1 MELSALEGVR
11 IHRTPNDERIESQGP
26 AMGSFDHLFKVLVIG
41 DCRVGKTSL
50 LHRYVHDLFASD
62 YKITMGVDFALK
74 VVQWSDTE
82 TVRLQL
88 WDIAGQE
95 RFTSLTRLY
104 YKQASACVIMF
115 DLTNA
120 DSFRSCQMWKN
131 DLDNKITLPNGS
143 LLPCILLA
151 NKCDLTPWAVTRED
165 IDKFSKES
173 NFIGWTETSV
183 KENKNI
189 NEAMRV
195 LIDRMM
201 ESRDSDT
208 VFPPEGSYI
217 NLKDLSVSNE
227 GCC

>member
-1 MELSALEGVR
+1 
-11 IHRTPNDERIESQGP
+11 
-26 AMGSFDHLFKVLVIG
+26 MGSFDHLFKVLVIG

-50 LHRYVHDLFASD
+50 LHRYVHDVFASD
-62 YKITMGVDFALK
+62 YKTTMGVDFALK
-74 VVQWSDTE
+74 VVQWSESE

-95 RFTSLTRLY
+95 RFTSMTRLY

-115 DLTNA
+115 DLTDA

-131 DLDNKITLPNGS
+131 DLDSKITLSSGS

-151 NKCDLTPWAVTRED
+151 NKCDLSPWAVTREE
-165 IDKFSKES
+165 IDRFSKENS
-173 NFIGWTETSV
+173 FIGWTETSV

-189 NEAMRV
+189 NESMRV
-195 LIDRMM
+195 LIERMM
-201 ESRDSDT
+201 ESNYSNIIL
-208 VFPPEGSYI
+208 PPQGDYI
-217 NLKDLSVSNE
+217 QLKDISDSSS

>member
-1 MELSALEGVR
+1 
-11 IHRTPNDERIESQGP
+11 
-26 AMGSFDHLFKVLVIG
+26 MGSFDHLFKVLVIG
-41 DCRVGKTSL
+41 DSRVGKTSL
-50 LHRYVHDLFASD
+50 LHRYVHDLFACD
-62 YKITMGVDFALK
+62 YKTTMGVDFALK

-95 RFTSLTRLY
+95 RFTSLTRIY
-104 YKQASACVIMF
+104 YKQASACVVMF

-120 DSFRSCQMWKN
+120 ESFRSCQMWKT
-131 DLDNKITLPNGS
+131 DLDNKVTLPNGS

-151 NKCDLTPWAVTRED
+151 NKSDLTPWTVTREE
-165 IDKFSKES
+165 IDKFSKEN

-189 NEAMRV
+189 NEAMKV

-201 ESRDSDT
+201 ESKNSNQ
-208 VFPPEGSYI
+208 VLPPQGDYI
-217 NLKDLSVSNE
+217 NLKDLTVSSS